1 MTLSDLPALNA
12 MLNGASALLLVY
24 GFYWIQRGNRRA
36 HQRCMMAAL
45 GTSTLFLV
53 SYVVYHYGAGHTI
66 FQSPAWFRPFYLA
79 ILATHLV
86 LAMAIVPLVFITVCR
101 ALRGRF
107 QLHARIA
114 RWTWPIWMY
123 VSITGVAIYLIL
135 YHIFPQR

>member
-12 MLNGASALLLVY
+12 MLNGASALLLGC
-24 GFYWIQRGNRRA
+24 GFYWIKRGNRRA
-36 HQRCMMAAL
+36 HQSCMMAAL
-45 GTSTLFLV
+45 GTSTLFLI
-53 SYVVYHYGAGHTI
+53 SYVVYHYGAGHTT

-86 LAMAIVPLVFITVCR
+86 LAIAIVPLVFMTVYL
-101 ALRGRF
+101 ALMGRF
-107 QLHARIA
+107 EFHARIA

-135 YHIFPQR
+135 YHIFPQS